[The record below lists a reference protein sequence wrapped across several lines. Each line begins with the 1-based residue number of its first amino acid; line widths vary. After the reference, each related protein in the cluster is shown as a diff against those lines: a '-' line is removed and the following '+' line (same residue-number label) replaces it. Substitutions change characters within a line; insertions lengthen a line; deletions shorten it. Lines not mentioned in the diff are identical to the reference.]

1 MSVFLIGALVLLVLA
16 AVLLWP
22 RDRAP
27 RAADADDP
35 NLGWYRQRRDELA
48 DQDPALMEEARL
60 RLLEDGTGGTNAATD
75 TPDVRSTRWPGL
87 LLVAV
92 VIISV
97 PLIYQQTGSLEDV
110 LIHDALGQLTPED
123 SEEARDALVA
133 RIEARSRDREDNLQ
147 YLGLL
152 GRLYMAAEDYAGARD
167 SFGRLAVLAPED
179 PQALALAAQARFL
192 AAGRVLDQQAQL
204 FAEQALALDP
214 QQRTALGLLGM
225 ASFEAGAYS
234 AAVTYWGRLQAM
246 ETPDSPGYRMLED
259 VLTLARERAG
269 IPAPEVAGSAP
280 AAVDGPRIAVDLRL
294 AEGLS
299 ADPQATV
306 YVFARRAGTGGMP
319 VAVRRLSAGQ
329 LPMSF
334 ELRDADAMAG
344 QKLSEAGP
352 VTVTAQLSRNGQPG
366 AANARFLGQSDPVEA
381 SASAA
386 VSIELRETS
395 AES

>member
-1 MSVFLIGALVLLVLA
+1 MSAFLLGALVLLVLA
-16 AVLLWP
+16 AALLWP

-35 NLGWYRQRRDELA
+35 NLGWYRQRRNELA
-48 DQDPALMEEARL
+48 GEDPALVEEARL
-60 RLLEDGTGGTNAATD
+60 RLLEEGSAGTLD
-75 TPDVRSTRWPGL
+75 EPDMRSTRWPGL
-87 LLVAV
+87 LPVAV
-92 VIISV
+92 VIIAA

-110 LIHDALGQLTPED
+110 LIHNALGQLTPED
-123 SEEARDALVA
+123 SEAARDALVA

-167 SFGRLAVLAPED
+167 SFGRLAALAPED
-179 PQALALAAQARFL
+179 SQALALAAQARFL
-192 AAGRVLDQQAQL
+192 AAGRELDQQAQL
-204 FAEQALALDP
+204 LAEQALALDP

-269 IPAPEVAGSAP
+269 LPVPELAGSVP
-280 AAVDGPRIAVDLRL
+280 AAVDGPHIAVDLRL
-294 AEGLS
+294 ADGLS

-306 YVFARRAGTGGMP
+306 YVFARRAGSGGMP
-319 VAVRRLSAGQ
+319 VAVRRLTAGQ

-334 ELRDADAMAG
+334 ELGDADAMVG

-352 VTVTAQLSRNGQPG
+352 VTVTAQLSRNGKPG
-366 AANARFLGQSDPVEA
+366 AANARFLGQSEAVEA
-381 SASAA
+381 SDSAA
-386 VSIELRETS
+386 VSIELRESS